1 MTHSREMKLDRRD
14 TIVITVLLISAFVVM
29 LNETIMGVAIPV
41 LMTEFGVSANTG
53 QWLST
58 AFMLTLATLIPITGL
73 LLVRMKTRTLYLTA
87 MVLFIAGTTLAAA
100 SPTFAVLLIAR
111 VVQASG
117 TAIMMPLLMTTV
129 MELVPPQ
136 IRGKIMGRI
145 AIVMSVAPALG
156 PTISGIILDLLN
168 WRWMFIIVL
177 PIAVVAVLIGMK
189 LMQNVTETRQVPID
203 PISVVLALFAFGGL
217 VYGLSGFG
225 DLARGEALIHPLIPL
240 SVGIVALVLFI
251 WRQLVLQ
258 RTDRALLDL
267 RTFTYPVF
275 ALSNILFLVIMMSM
289 FGMIILL
296 PIIAQ
301 NVMLLDPLQT
311 GLIMLPGGLIMGL
324 MGPLVG
330 RAYDRF
336 GPKPIMVPG
345 SIFLVIALWSMV
357 FLRAETPI
365 AYVVVAHITMSIGL
379 SLMMTPLFTMSLGSL
394 PKRLYAYGS
403 ATISTVQQVA
413 GAAGTALFVMVMTL
427 VSQRAAADGAGEI
440 LSQQT
445 GSQWAFAL
453 GGIIAT
459 VAMFIVWFMKVPGPA
474 EAIAEDVTP
483 ES

>member
-1 MTHSREMKLDRRD
+1 MTHPRETKLDRRD

-58 AFMLTLATLIPITGL
+58 AFMLTLATLIPISGL

-87 MVLFIAGTTLAAA
+87 MALFIAGTTIAAA

-111 VVQASG
+111 VIQASG

-189 LMQNVTETRQVPID
+189 LMQNVTETRNVPID
-203 PISVVLALFAFGGL
+203 PVSVVLALFAFGGL

-240 SVGIVALVLFI
+240 SVGIAALTLFI
-251 WRQLVLQ
+251 WRQVVLQ
-258 RTDRALLDL
+258 REDRALLDL
-267 RTFTYPVF
+267 RTFSYPVF

-345 SIFLVIALWSMV
+345 SIFLVIALWAMV

-365 AYVVVAHITMSIGL
+365 AYVVLAHILMSVGL
-379 SLMMTPLFTMSLGSL
+379 SLMMTPLFTMSLGAL
-394 PKRLYAYGS
+394 PKHLYAYGS

-427 VSQRAAADGAGEI
+427 VSQQAASEGADEI

-453 GGIIAT
+453 GGVIAT
-459 VAMFIVWFMKVPGPA
+459 IAMFIVWFMRVPGPA
-474 EAIAEDVTP
+474 EPITEDVTP